1 MKMTKI
7 MRSIA
12 LLIRINDILYFTCS
26 VLKSHSKLGFIKT
39 VKLDSML
46 HWKARALSHLIFIH
60 YLRGYIFLFPFASQ
74 FPCSLAQTP
83 SVLQRCYLKEKKPQ
97 AVLKLK
103 LSIIE
108 PMLKGSQELPK
119 SKLIKSSKV
128 NSDQM
133 LFCRCVIC
141 LCFVFLYLFVFS
153 LSPKS
158 RSQIFCDTS
167 SVRKNVKA
175 MLAMAAINLPLYD
188 FLCSF
193 YTREP

>member
-1 MKMTKI
+1 METTKI

-26 VLKSHSKLGFIKT
+26 DLKSHSKLGFIKT

-46 HWKARALSHLIFIH
+46 HWKARALSHLICIH
-60 YLRGYIFLFPFASQ
+60 YLRGYIFLFPVASQ

-83 SVLQRCYLKEKKPQ
+83 SVLQRCYLKEKKNP
-97 AVLKLK
+97 AVLKLE
-103 LSIIE
+103 LSIMD

-119 SKLIKSSKV
+119 RKLIKSSKV

-133 LFCRCVIC
+133 VFCRCVIC
-141 LCFVFLYLFVFS
+141 FCFLFFVLFSFVFFLFS

-167 SVRKNVKA
+167 SVRNKGY
-175 MLAMAAINLPLYD
+175 LRQ
-188 FLCSF
+188 C
-193 YTREP
+193 

>member
-1 MKMTKI
+1 
-7 MRSIA
+7 
-12 LLIRINDILYFTCS
+12 
-26 VLKSHSKLGFIKT
+26 
-39 VKLDSML
+39 ML

-193 YTREP
+193 YTREPQDIVVLWYRQLFQL

>member
-1 MKMTKI
+1 METTKI

-60 YLRGYIFLFPFASQ
+60 YLRGYIFLFPVASQ

-83 SVLQRCYLKEKKPQ
+83 SVLQRCYLKEKKIP
-97 AVLKLK
+97 AVLKLE
-103 LSIIE
+103 LSIMD

-119 SKLIKSSKV
+119 RKLIKSSKV

-133 LFCRCVIC
+133 VFCRCVIC
-141 LCFVFLYLFVFS
+141 FCFLFFVLFSFVFL
-153 LSPKS
+153 
-158 RSQIFCDTS
+158 C
-167 SVRKNVKA
+167 
-175 MLAMAAINLPLYD
+175 
-188 FLCSF
+188 FLCHKRVGLRFSVIPPQF
-193 YTREP
+193 EIKVT